1 MSGANYAHCEVC
13 GGKAFYDAD
22 TDYGDAEHAALCG
35 KCAKSCQL
43 AVLPKGPPMTEFE
56 VEAIRFRLEQRKAH
70 EAILDRLKRE
80 ADEHRSPE
88 FKAWLAGDR
97 SVWGDSKDVD

>member
-1 MSGANYAHCEVC
+1 MSDLDLETTLEQL
-13 GGKAFYDAD
+13 KDAWRED
-22 TDYGDAEHAALCG
+22 AALCG
-35 KCAKSCQL
+35 ECAKSHRL
-43 AVLPKGPPMTEFE
+43 VALPKGPPMTDFE

-97 SVWGDSKDVD
+97 SVWGGPQLGESND

>member
-1 MSGANYAHCEVC
+1 MSGANYARCAVC

-22 TDYGDAEHAALCG
+22 TDYGGAEHAALCG
-35 KCAKSCQL
+35 ECSKGHLL
-43 AVLPKGPPMTEFE
+43 AVLPKGPPMTDFE
-56 VEAIRFRLEQRKAH
+56 VEAVRFRLEQRKAH
-70 EAILDRLKRE
+70 EAILDRLKKE

-97 SVWGDSKDVD
+97 SVWGDTEGVD